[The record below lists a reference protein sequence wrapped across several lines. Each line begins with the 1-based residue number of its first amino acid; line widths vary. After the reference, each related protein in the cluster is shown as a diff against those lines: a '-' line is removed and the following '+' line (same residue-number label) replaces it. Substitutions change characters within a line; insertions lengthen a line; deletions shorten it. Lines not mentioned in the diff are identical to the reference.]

1 MCCVAALNWPLS
13 SSFSPVL
20 PRARLVYFTFFFL
33 LSCTCLFL
41 LYALLSHPLLRPVS
55 AAGASPRYVDSGSY
69 LHNWLLLLLLI
80 IIKGH
85 SLRRA
90 CLHNWLLLFIK
101 CVFNR
106 ACRFLL
112 LLSPALFLKGMQAKT
127 AWGGWVAFQK
137 FH

>member
-20 PRARLVYFTFFFL
+20 PRARLVYFTFSFL

-69 LHNWLLLLLLI
+69 LHNWLLLL
-80 IIKGH
+80 IKY
-85 SLRRA
+85 
-90 CLHNWLLLFIK
+90 
-101 CVFNR
+101 VFNR

-137 FH
+137 FHSDFCCRQYWCV